1 MRCIPG
7 LNCRFGRRGLCRSPV
22 DMAEDSKHWAIAEWL
37 RAKGGMSG
45 DGTFSGFLLQS
56 WKDKGWQGDSIA
68 FRTYKKDTWASQEK
82 KWEEWRSSGYEP
94 KESWWSGGYEPK
106 EQPASRRNAADWS
119 DWKQGGGTGGG
130 GGGSTGSG
138 HSQPVPAPWH
148 RAREERASS
157 SGGGGPVPKA
167 SSGYEPGAK
176 ARAAAA
182 AASKAAAEAR
192 AAAAAAEEPAP
203 SPPARRSPSVSSN
216 KIGRSPAPFTP

>member
-1 MRCIPG
+1 
-7 LNCRFGRRGLCRSPV
+7 
-22 DMAEDSKHWAIAEWL
+22 MAEDSKHWAIAEWL

-82 KWEEWRSSGYEP
+82 KWDEWRSSGYEP

-157 SGGGGPVPKA
+157 SGGGGPGPKDR
-167 SSGYEPGAK
+167 SGYEPK
-176 ARAAAA
+176 
-182 AASKAAAEAR
+182 
-192 AAAAAAEEPAP
+192 EEPAP
-203 SPPARRSPSVSSN
+203 KAQPPRARSTSRI
-216 KIGRSPAPFTP
+216 KIVRSPADLSPEPFWPVAKGPL